1 MSSPSPTGGRT
12 VQPNTLSAAKTL
24 KGEPCA
30 KVLEINVEAALRQ
43 HYPPFLKWPAWLQHF
58 VSWVLR
64 LIIRQDRIN
73 RFLQKNSHLS
83 PFDFIEAVFGE
94 LDFRYHFNSDGFE
107 NIPARGGI
115 IIIANHPL
123 GALDGL
129 SVLHLVLGVRKDVK
143 IVANQLLSKIT
154 PLAPLLLPVDNMKG
168 DSRKADLANITRAL
182 EADQAVIF
190 FPAGEVSRLSA
201 RGINDKEWDA
211 GFLRFAE
218 RLNMPILPIYIQAR
232 NSSLFYAVSRLSS
245 VLSMLMLPAEMV
257 RYSGQLRF
265 HISAAITAD
274 QIAKLA
280 LPRKQ
285 KITLLRKQLYG
296 LPKGAKP
303 VFAAR
308 ASLIP
313 PLDRACLKDELEAAE
328 ELGCTSDGKRIILFT
343 PHAGS
348 AVLDELGRLREQAFR
363 AVGEGTGHS
372 KDTDEY
378 DLHYRHIIVWDEAL
392 LEIAGAYRLGEVW
405 KWYAQDKHP
414 RAATGIYSSS
424 PPISASDLGEKLYSA
439 QLFTFDGEV
448 EEIMEAGLELGRS
461 FVQPRFWGNRSLDYL
476 WQGIGAYVA
485 RHPRVR
491 YLFGP
496 VSLSAALPMR
506 ARDMLVWHY
515 QNYYPENRFFA
526 RPKAPF
532 KLSVSAINDIEAV
545 MCGEDL
551 EADFARLRE
560 QLGHMQ
566 VRVPTLYRQ
575 YSDLCHAGG
584 VSFSAF
590 NVDANFSMCL
600 DSFVMVDLET
610 VKASKFE
617 RYVQPYL

>member
-1 MSSPSPTGGRT
+1 MGKAPSSGMHTA
-12 VQPNTLSAAKTL
+12 QPDDLPAVKPMKSDQP
-24 KGEPCA
+24 E
-30 KVLEINVEAALRQ
+30 KVLKIDVEAALRQ
-43 HYPPFLKWPAWLQHF
+43 HYTPFVKLPVWLQHL
-58 VSWVLR
+58 VSWGLR
-64 LIIRQDRIN
+64 LIIRQNRIN

-83 PFDFIEAVFGE
+83 PFDFIEAVFAE
-94 LDFRYHFNSDGFE
+94 LGFRYHFNADGLE
-107 NIPARGGI
+107 NIPAKGGI

-143 IVANQLLSKIT
+143 IVANQLLSTIT

-168 DSRKADLANITRAL
+168 DSRKEDLANITRAL
-182 EADQAVIF
+182 EAEQAVIF

-201 RGINDKEWDA
+201 RGITDKKWDA

-218 RLNMPILPIYIQAR
+218 RLNMPVLPIYIQAR
-232 NSSLFYAVSRLSS
+232 NSAMFYTVSRISS
-245 VLSMLMLPAEMV
+245 VLSMLMLPAEMIK
-257 RYSGQLRF
+257 YSGRLHF
-265 HISAAITAD
+265 HISAAITPD

-285 KITLLRKQLYG
+285 KLNLLRKQLYG
-296 LPKGAKP
+296 LSKGAKP

-308 ASLIP
+308 SSLIP
-313 PLDRACLKDELEAAE
+313 PIDRAHLKKELEAAE
-328 ELGCTSDGKRIILFT
+328 ELGCTSDGKQIILFT

-363 AVGEGTGHS
+363 AVGEGTGQS
-372 KDTDEY
+372 KDTDIY

-405 KWYAQDKHP
+405 KWHAQGKQSDADADMGDDNKSL
-414 RAATGIYSSS
+414 T
-424 PPISASDLGEKLYSA
+424 ASELSEKLYST
-439 QLFTFDGEV
+439 QLFTFEGEV
-448 EEIMEAGLELGRS
+448 EAVMEAGLELGRS

-476 WQGIGAYVA
+476 WQGIGAYLA

-491 YLFGP
+491 YLFGA
-496 VSLSAALPMR
+496 VSLSAALPLR

-515 QNYYPENRFFA
+515 QKYYPEKNFFA

-532 KLSVSAINDIEAV
+532 RLSSPAVNEIEA
-545 MCGEDL
+545 MMSGKDL
-551 EADFARLRE
+551 EADFSLLRE

-575 YSDLCHAGG
+575 YSDLCDAGG

-590 NVDANFSMCL
+590 NVDAQFSMCL
-600 DSFVMVDLET
+600 DSFVMVDLEM
-610 VKASKFE
+610 VKSSKYK
-617 RYVQPYL
+617 RYIQPYL

>member
-1 MSSPSPTGGRT
+1 MTRT
-12 VQPNTLSAAKTL
+12 SNSGEILKSRLPAKI
-24 KGEPCA
+24 
-30 KVLEINVEAALRQ
+30 LEINVEAALRQ
-43 HYPPFLKWPAWLQHF
+43 HYTPFLGWPAWLQKLT
-58 VSWVLR
+58 SWGLR

-83 PFDFIEAVFGE
+83 PFDFIESVFDE
-94 LDFRYHFNSDGFE
+94 LGFRYDFNADGFE
-107 NIPARGGI
+107 NIPAKGGI

-129 SVLHLVLGVRKDVK
+129 SVLHLVLGIRQDVK
-143 IVANQLLSKIT
+143 IVANQLLCAIT

-168 DSRKADLANITRAL
+168 ESRKADLVNITRAL
-182 EADQAVIF
+182 EAEQAVIF

-201 RGINDKEWDA
+201 RGIKDKKWDA

-218 RLNMPILPIYIQAR
+218 RMNISILPVHIQAR
-232 NSSLFYAVSRLSS
+232 NSAMFYAVSRLSP
-245 VLSMLMLPAEMV
+245 VLSMLMLPAEMIK
-257 RYSGQLRF
+257 YSGQLRF
-265 HISAAITAD
+265 HISAALTPD
-274 QIAKLA
+274 QIATLA
-280 LPRKQ
+280 LPRQQ
-285 KITLLRKQLYG
+285 KINLLRKHLYG
-296 LPKGAKP
+296 LPTGAKP

-308 ASLIP
+308 ANLIP
-313 PLDRACLKDELEAAE
+313 PQDRACLKDELAGAE
-328 ELGCTSDGKRIILFT
+328 ELGCTLDGKRIYLFT

-348 AVLDELGRLREQAFR
+348 AVLEELGRLREQAFR
-363 AVGEGTGHS
+363 AVGEGTGQS

-405 KWYAQDKHP
+405 KWYAQDKHSY
-414 RAATGIYSSS
+414 AGDGGQADSQA
-424 PPISASDLGEKLYSA
+424 ISASELAKKLYSA
-439 QLFTFDGEV
+439 QLFSFDGEADKV
-448 EEIMEAGLELGRS
+448 MEAGLELGRS
-461 FVQPRFWGNRSLDYL
+461 FVQPRFWGKRSLDYL

-515 QNYYPENRFFA
+515 QNYYPEKTFFA

-532 KLSVSAINDIEAV
+532 KLSVSAIREIEAV
-545 MCGEDL
+545 MSGKDI
-551 EADFARLRE
+551 EADFAWLRE

-575 YSDLCHAGG
+575 YSDLCHPGG

-590 NVDANFSMCL
+590 NVDAQFSMCL

-610 VKASKFE
+610 VKPGKYE

>member
-1 MSSPSPTGGRT
+1 MSSATPSDGPIAQPDKVSAGET
-12 VQPNTLSAAKTL
+12 VSAAQ
-24 KGEPCA
+24 PA
-30 KVLEINVEAALRQ
+30 KILEIDVEAALRQ
-43 HYPPFLKWPAWLQHF
+43 HYPPFLNWPAWFQHL
-58 VSWVLR
+58 VSWGLR

-73 RFLQKNSHLS
+73 RFLQKNSHLL
-83 PFDFIEAVFGE
+83 PFDFIESVFGE
-94 LDFRYHFNSDGFE
+94 LGFRYGFNTDGFE
-107 NIPARGGI
+107 NIPAKGGI

-129 SVLHLVLGVRKDVK
+129 SVLHLVLGVRQDVK
-143 IVANQLLSKIT
+143 IVANQLLCAIT

-168 DSRKADLANITRAL
+168 ESRKADLVNITRAL
-182 EADQAVIF
+182 EAEQAVIF

-201 RGINDKEWDA
+201 RGINDKKWDA

-218 RLNMPILPIYIQAR
+218 RLNIPILPVYIQAR
-232 NSSLFYAVSRLSS
+232 NSAMFYAVSRLSS
-245 VLSMLMLPAEMV
+245 VLSMLMLPAEMIK
-257 RYSGQLRF
+257 YSGQLRF
-265 HISAAITAD
+265 HISAPISVD

-285 KITLLRKQLYG
+285 KIALLRKQLYG
-296 LPKGAKP
+296 LAKGAKP

-308 ASLIP
+308 ANLIP
-313 PLDRACLKDELEAAE
+313 PQDRACLKDELAAAE
-328 ELGCTSDGKRIILFT
+328 ELGCTLDGKRIILFT

-348 AVLDELGRLREQAFR
+348 AVLEELGRLREQAFR
-363 AVGEGTGHS
+363 AVGEGTGKS

-378 DLHYRHIIVWDEAL
+378 DLYYRHIIVWDEAL

-405 KWYAQDKHP
+405 KWHAQDQQ
-414 RAATGIYSSS
+414 
-424 PPISASDLGEKLYSA
+424 ASTEADMDEWHVSNPCEKLYSA
-439 QLFTFDGEV
+439 QLFSFDGEV
-448 EEIMEAGLELGRS
+448 DKVMEAGLELGRS
-461 FVQPRFWGNRSLDYL
+461 FVQPRFWGRRSLDYL

-496 VSLSAALPMR
+496 VSLSAALPIR

-515 QNYYPENRFFA
+515 QNYYAEKRFFA

-532 KLSVSAINDIEAV
+532 KLSVPAIHEIEAV
-545 MCGEDL
+545 MSGTDI
-551 EADFARLRE
+551 EADFAWLRE

-575 YSDLCHAGG
+575 YSDLCHPGG

-590 NVDANFSMCL
+590 NADAQFSMCL
-600 DSFVMVDLET
+600 DSFVLVDLET
-610 VKASKFE
+610 VKPGKYE

>member
-1 MSSPSPTGGRT
+1 MSSTSPSAGQTP
-12 VQPNTLSAAKTL
+12 QPASPVTSQQAGKI
-24 KGEPCA
+24 
-30 KVLEINVEAALRQ
+30 LEINVEAALRQ
-43 HYPPFLKWPAWLQHF
+43 HYQPFSKWPAWLQHL

-73 RFLQKNSHLS
+73 RFLKKNSHLL
-83 PFDFIEAVFGE
+83 PFDFIEAVFNE
-94 LDFRYHFNSDGFE
+94 LDFSYHFNQDGLG
-107 NIPARGGI
+107 NIPARGGV

-143 IVANQLLSKIT
+143 IVANQLLSAIT

-168 DSRKADLANITRAL
+168 DSRKADLVNITRAL
-182 EADQAVIF
+182 EAEQAVIF

-201 RGINDKEWDA
+201 RGINDKKWDA

-218 RLNMPILPIYIQAR
+218 RLNMPVLPIYIQAR
-232 NSSLFYAVSRLSS
+232 NSSMFYAVSRLSS
-245 VLSMLMLPAEMV
+245 VLSMLMLPAEMIK
-257 RYSGQLRF
+257 YSGQLQF
-265 HISAAITAD
+265 YISAAITAD

-280 LPRKQ
+280 LPRNQ

-296 LPKGAKP
+296 LPKGGKP

-308 ASLIP
+308 ASLIA
-313 PLDRACLKDELEAAE
+313 PLDRACLTEELKAAE
-328 ELGCTSDGKRIILFT
+328 ELGCTSDGKRILLFS
-343 PHAGS
+343 PPAES
-348 AVLDELGRLREQAFR
+348 AVLEELGRLREEAFR
-363 AVGEGTGHS
+363 AVGEGTGRS
-372 KDTDEY
+372 KDTDLY
-378 DLHYRHIIVWDEAL
+378 DLYYRHIIVWDENL
-392 LEIAGAYRLGEVW
+392 SEIAGAYRLGEVW
-405 KWYAQDKHP
+405 KWCLTGKPAS
-414 RAATGIYSSS
+414 AATAGQATSQT
-424 PPISASDLGEKLYSA
+424 ISASDLSEKLYSA

-448 EEIMEAGLELGRS
+448 EMVMRSGLELGRS
-461 FVQPRFWGNRSLDYL
+461 FVQPRFWGQRSLDYL

-491 YLFGP
+491 YLFGS
-496 VSLSAALPMR
+496 VSLSAALPIR

-515 QNYYPENRFFA
+515 QNYYPERKFFA

-532 KLSVSAINDIEAV
+532 KLSAAALNENEAV
-545 MCGEDL
+545 MSGEGV
-551 EADFARLRE
+551 EADFALLRE

-575 YSDLCHAGG
+575 YADLCHLGG

-590 NVDANFSMCL
+590 NVDAQFSMCL
-600 DSFVMVDLET
+600 DSFVMVDLQM
-610 VKASKFE
+610 VKASKYE